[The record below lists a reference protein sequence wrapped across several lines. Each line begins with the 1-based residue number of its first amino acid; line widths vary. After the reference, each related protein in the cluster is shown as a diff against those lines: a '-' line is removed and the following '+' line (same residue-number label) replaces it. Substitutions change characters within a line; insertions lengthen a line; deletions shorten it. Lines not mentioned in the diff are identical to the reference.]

1 VGLLGQFPQAPVLEP
16 GRADAVGPQQRG
28 HGDAAL
34 SQPAGIFLGG
44 RGGVDIVQVDAVL
57 EDVQHGGHVLGH
69 TCFQQRQDPVVAAQ
83 LGDVPHDELV
93 DVHRQLGGV
102 GGKRAGDVGG
112 VLGDGGT
119 CSLHRRMVRR
129 LLWML
134 PRPTAGMATACRFA
148 RAAHAQLAS
157 VCRGAAVRRVR
168 QWAGSW

>member
-1 VGLLGQFPQAPVLEP
+1 VFLLGLVGGYELFRYSVDVRGGGLGDAQPGGADDRGVVGLLGQVLQAPVLEP

-34 SQPAGIFLGG
+34 GQPAGIFLGG

-102 GGKRAGDVGG
+102 GGKRAGDLGG
-112 VLGDGGT
+112 VLGDGRT
-119 CSLHRRMVRR
+119 CSLHGRIVRR
-129 LLWML
+129 L
-134 PRPTAGMATACRFA
+134 P
-148 RAAHAQLAS
+148 
-157 VCRGAAVRRVR
+157 
-168 QWAGSW
+168 